1 MVGRPDPRPAGGPV
15 ASLPATP
22 RDADGPRG
30 PSRAVS
36 RVGASA
42 LRPWA
47 LVLCDARRL
56 RDGAGGVLG
65 PVGGELLLSPQS
77 VEIIKFSDPGSGR

>member
-47 LVLCDARRL
+47 LVLCDARAGCGTGLVVSWGLSVKSR
-56 RDGAGGVLG
+56 GARGS
-65 PVGGELLLSPQS
+65 PVAAARNSPRS
-77 VEIIKFSDPGSGR
+77 PA